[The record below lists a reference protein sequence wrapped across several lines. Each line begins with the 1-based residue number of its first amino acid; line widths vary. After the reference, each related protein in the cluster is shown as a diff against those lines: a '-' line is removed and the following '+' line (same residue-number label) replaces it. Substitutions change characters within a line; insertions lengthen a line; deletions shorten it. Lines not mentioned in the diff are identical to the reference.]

1 MGNFAEKVMPNIGLI
16 HFPKNDWTSLEF
28 IIAINWSI
36 HMEITTFGRNTFQ
49 KSKGH
54 FSIKIAYYLSAFL
67 VCVLWCVG
75 ISPSIANGNNATTS
89 GNNAASSSIQ
99 SATQTTS
106 NALNSVILS
115 NTMGGSG
122 GFKLKLGSSPQFNHF
137 SVLDNGNDN
146 QISGTQS
153 SREESGQGGI
163 AASPDFSN
171 WSIWA
176 TPVVS
181 GFKNNIAPYTSNGT
195 VSIALMGLEYNY
207 DDTIIS
213 GLSYAYS
220 SVDANTTYNGGTLK
234 SVSKTISPYL
244 VYILN
249 DRWMLDTSAGFG
261 QATPET
267 NVSGVTGKTSSQS
280 FFATVGATNT
290 IEMGKVL
297 VRPRASYTVYK
308 DYLAGYINSANTANA
323 PLTSWLYQTKLG
335 GTVSYEA
342 KPFSPFISAYSI
354 FNNWSMTPSTTAPSA
369 YPSTYQ
375 VQIGANASKG
385 PFYGTAAFQFQKSTS
400 QFTIYGGIRF

>member
-1 MGNFAEKVMPNIGLI
+1 MPSIGLI

>member
-1 MGNFAEKVMPNIGLI
+1 MPSLGLI
-16 HFPKNDWTSLEF
+16 HFPKNDWTGLEF

-36 HMEITTFGRNTFQ
+36 HMEITTFGRNTLQ
-49 KSKGH
+49 RSKGQ

-67 VCVLWCVG
+67 VCVMWCVG
-75 ISPSIANGNNATTS
+75 ISPSIANGNNASAS

-137 SVLDNGNDN
+137 SVLDNSNDN

-163 AASPDFSN
+163 AASSDFSN

-220 SVDANTTYNGGTLK
+220 SVNANTTYNGGTLK

-249 DRWMLDTSAGFG
+249 DRWMFDTSAGFG

>member
-1 MGNFAEKVMPNIGLI
+1 VAYVAEKVMPSLGLI
-16 HFPKNDWTSLEF
+16 HFPKNDWTGLEF

-36 HMEITTFGRNTFQ
+36 HMEITTFGRNTLQ
-49 KSKGH
+49 RSKGQ

-67 VCVLWCVG
+67 VCVMWCVG

-137 SVLDNGNDN
+137 SVLDNSNDN

-220 SVDANTTYNGGTLK
+220 SVNANTTYNGGTLK

-249 DRWMLDTSAGFG
+249 DRWMFDTSAGFG

-308 DYLAGYINSANTANA
+308 DYLAGYINSANTANT

>member
-1 MGNFAEKVMPNIGLI
+1 VGNFAEKVMPGLGLI

>member
-1 MGNFAEKVMPNIGLI
+1 MAYVAEKVMPSLGLI
-16 HFPKNDWTSLEF
+16 HFPKNDGTGLEF

-36 HMEITTFGRNTFQ
+36 HMEITIFGRNTLQ
-49 KSKGH
+49 GSKGQ
-54 FSIKIAYYLSAFL
+54 FSIKLAYYLSAFL
-67 VCVLWCVG
+67 VCVIWCVG
-75 ISPSIANGNNATTS
+75 ISPSIANGNNASTS

-137 SVLDNGNDN
+137 SVLDNSNDN

-220 SVDANTTYNGGTLK
+220 SVNANTTYNGGTLK

>member
-1 MGNFAEKVMPNIGLI
+1 MPSIGLI

-28 IIAINWSI
+28 TIPINWSI

-75 ISPSIANGNNATTS
+75 ISPSIANGNNASTS

-137 SVLDNGNDN
+137 SVLDNSNDN
-146 QISGTQS
+146 QISGTQG

-385 PFYGTAAFQFQKSTS
+385 PFYGTAAFQFEKSTS
-400 QFTIYGGIRF
+400 QFRIYGGVRF

>member
-1 MGNFAEKVMPNIGLI
+1 VAYVAEKVMPSLGLI
-16 HFPKNDWTSLEF
+16 HFPKNDWTGLEF

-36 HMEITTFGRNTFQ
+36 HMEITTFGRNTLQ
-49 KSKGH
+49 RSKGQ

-67 VCVLWCVG
+67 VCVMWCVG
-75 ISPSIANGNNATTS
+75 ISPSIANGNNASAS

-137 SVLDNGNDN
+137 SVLDNSNDN

-220 SVDANTTYNGGTLK
+220 SVNANTTYNGGTLK

-249 DRWMLDTSAGFG
+249 DRWMFDTSAGFG

>member
-1 MGNFAEKVMPNIGLI
+1 
-16 HFPKNDWTSLEF
+16 
-28 IIAINWSI
+28 
-36 HMEITTFGRNTFQ
+36 MEITNFGKKNPL
-49 KSKGH
+49 KPKGQ
-54 FSIKIAYYLSAFL
+54 FLIKIAYYFSTF
-67 VCVLWCVG
+67 VVSVLWSVG
-75 ISPSIANGNNATTS
+75 ISPSIANANNAATS

-106 NALNSVILS
+106 NALSSIILG

-122 GFKLKLGSSPQFNHF
+122 GFKLKLGSAPQLNHF
-137 SVLDNGNDN
+137 SVIDKNDN
-146 QISGTQS
+146 NQTSGNAS

-220 SVDANTTYNGGTLK
+220 SVNANTTYNGGILK
-234 SVSKTISPYL
+234 SVSTTISPYL
-244 VYILN
+244 VYVVN
-249 DRWMLDTSAGFG
+249 ERWMLDTSAGFG

-267 NVSGVTGKTSSQS
+267 NVSGITGKTSSQS

-290 IEMGKVL
+290 IELGKVL

-385 PFYGTAAFQFQKSTS
+385 PIYGTAAFQFQKSTS

>member
-1 MGNFAEKVMPNIGLI
+1 MPSIGLI

-28 IIAINWSI
+28 TIPINWSI
-36 HMEITTFGRNTFQ
+36 HMEITTFGRNTLQ
-49 KSKGH
+49 RSKGQ

-67 VCVLWCVG
+67 VCVMWCVG

-115 NTMGGSG
+115 NTLGGSG

-137 SVLDNGNDN
+137 SVLDNSNDN

-163 AASPDFSN
+163 AASSDFSN

-220 SVDANTTYNGGTLK
+220 SVNANTTYNGGTLK

>member
-1 MGNFAEKVMPNIGLI
+1 
-16 HFPKNDWTSLEF
+16 
-28 IIAINWSI
+28 
-36 HMEITTFGRNTFQ
+36 MEITNFGKKNLQ
-49 KSKGH
+49 KPKGQ
-54 FSIKIAYYLSAFL
+54 FSIKIAYYPSAFL
-67 VCVLWCVG
+67 VCVLWSVG
-75 ISPSIANGNNATTS
+75 ISPSFANGNNATTS
-89 GNNAASSSIQ
+89 GNNVASSSIQ

-106 NALNSVILS
+106 NALNSIILG
-115 NTMGGSG
+115 NAMGGSG

-137 SVLDNGNDN
+137 SVLDKNDNN
-146 QISGTQS
+146 QISGTAS

-220 SVDANTTYNGGTLK
+220 SVNANTTYNGGTLK

-280 FFATVGATNT
+280 FFATVGGTNT
-290 IEMGKVL
+290 IEIGKVL

-375 VQIGANASKG
+375 VQIGANVSNG

>member
-1 MGNFAEKVMPNIGLI
+1 MGNFAEKVMPGLGLI